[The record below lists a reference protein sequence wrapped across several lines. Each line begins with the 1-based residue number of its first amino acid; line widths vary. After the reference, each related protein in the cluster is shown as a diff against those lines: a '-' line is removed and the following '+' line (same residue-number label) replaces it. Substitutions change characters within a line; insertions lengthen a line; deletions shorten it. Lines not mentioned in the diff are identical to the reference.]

1 VVAEGEIFVVFASE
15 VSVAVLVESIVEPVE
30 VKPVE
35 IAIGLTDMI
44 WLASRLMDQ
53 RSLVLLDFGN

>member
-1 VVAEGEIFVVFASE
+1 MVAEGEIFVVFASE